1 MGERGQVPVVGQV
14 YVSDGDRCEVVAVEP
29 HRVRVTWTWR
39 DGGTITAWM
48 GAGLWSRREG
58 WTIAPVSP
66 SAHSTD
72 TAA

>member
-1 MGERGQVPVVGQV
+1 MGSDERRPVVGDI
-14 YVSDGDRCEVVAVEP
+14 YVNGADRCEVVAVEP
-29 HRVRVTWTWR
+29 HRVRAVWTWAA
-39 DGGTITAWM
+39 GGGITAWVS
-48 GAGLWSRREG
+48 AGLWSRREG